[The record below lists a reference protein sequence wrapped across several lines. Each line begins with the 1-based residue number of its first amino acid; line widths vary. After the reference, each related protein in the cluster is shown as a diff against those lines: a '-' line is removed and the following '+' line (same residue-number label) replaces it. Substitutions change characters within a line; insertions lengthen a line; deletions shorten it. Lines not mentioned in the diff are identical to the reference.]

1 MPVWAVAWQVHKM
14 FHKCMSAT
22 CESETRTQVSGE
34 VYFCYTSYCCQTVFT
49 EFFTH
54 RPDESCIF
62 HVLEHILKLLDL

>member
-1 MPVWAVAWQVHKM
+1 M
-14 FHKCMSAT
+14 FHKYMSAT

-54 RPDESCIF
+54 RPDEVAF
-62 HVLEHILKLLDL
+62 FMF